1 MYSNFLEI
9 YKNNINLPD
18 CAKFVLNL
26 DNVSVSSNVDVVL
39 LYRYI
44 VHVYTLVCITFS
56 IHSAFNINIEFF
68 DTLFKQF
75 LLHLENI

>member
-39 LYRYI
+39 LYTYI

-56 IHSAFNINIEFF
+56 IQSAFNINIEFF

-75 LLHLENI
+75 LLHL